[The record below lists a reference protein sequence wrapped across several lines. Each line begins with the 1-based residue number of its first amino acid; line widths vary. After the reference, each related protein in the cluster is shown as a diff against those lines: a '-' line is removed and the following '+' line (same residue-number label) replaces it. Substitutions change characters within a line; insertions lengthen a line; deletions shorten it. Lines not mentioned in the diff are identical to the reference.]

1 MSTAAEEPGLSR
13 EEREKRLSSAY
24 NRASQALR
32 EAHRDEFNTLYSEH
46 AATLG
51 VTWSP
56 RLSAEERAEQELT
69 TIFESFPHLRA
80 RYTEVE
86 EGEPAPPSTG

>member
-1 MSTAAEEPGLSR
+1 VEEYVMAAQEPEELSR

-32 EAHRDEFNTLYSEH
+32 EAHRDEFNTLYREH

-51 VTWSP
+51 VEWSP
-56 RLSAEERAEQELT
+56 RLKPEERAEQELL
-69 TIFESFPHLRA
+69 TIFDAFPHLRE
-80 RYTEVE
+80 RYAAGE
-86 EGEPAPPSTG
+86 EP

>member
-1 MSTAAEEPGLSR
+1 MAAQQPTELSR

-46 AATLG
+46 AAELG
-51 VTWSP
+51 VQWSP
-56 RLSAEERAEQELT
+56 RLKPEERAEQELL
-69 TIFESFPHLRA
+69 TIFEAFPHLRE
-80 RYTEVE
+80 RYAAGEDEVE
-86 EGEPAPPSTG
+86 ES